1 MKKALRVFVEIDMV
15 TTVSEHMEQARV
27 VMWFRRT
34 YPDTL
39 IFAIPNGGLRSK
51 SQAMNL
57 KVEGVVPGIP
67 DLFIPAWRVWVEM
80 KKAKG
85 GKLSQEQQL
94 MIKYLQS
101 VNYCVIVGHGAEDAI
116 NQLTEKYDEIMQ
128 RLQAF

>member
-1 MKKALRVFVEIDMV
+1 MKKVLLASVEIDMV
-15 TTVSEHMEQARV
+15 IAVSEHMEQARV

-51 SQAMNL
+51 SQAMKL
-57 KVEGVVPGIP
+57 KVEGVVPGVP

-85 GKLSQEQQL
+85 GKLSEEQQL

-128 RLQAF
+128 KLQAL

>member
-1 MKKALRVFVEIDMV
+1 MA
-15 TTVSEHMEQARV
+15 TTSEHLEQARL

-51 SQAMNL
+51 TQGMKL
-57 KVEGVVPGIP
+57 KVEGVVPGVP

-80 KKAKG
+80 KKEKG
-85 GKLSQEQQL
+85 GVLSKEQQL

-101 VNYCVIVGHGAEDAI
+101 VNYYVIVGHGAEDAKT
-116 NQLTEKYDEIMQ
+116 QLTEKYHEIMQ
-128 RLQAF
+128 KLPAL

>member
-1 MKKALRVFVEIDMV
+1 MV
-15 TTVSEHMEQARV
+15 TAVSEHMEQARV

-51 SQAMNL
+51 SQAMSL

-67 DLFIPAWRVWVEM
+67 DLFIPAWRIWVEM

-128 RLQAF
+128 RLQALQQHKTSF

>member
-1 MKKALRVFVEIDMV
+1 MATIVSKS
-15 TTVSEHMEQARV
+15 VSEHLEQARL
-27 VMWFRRT
+27 VMWFRQT

-51 SQAMNL
+51 SQAMKL

-67 DLFIPAWRVWVEM
+67 DLFIPAWMTWVEM

-85 GKLSQEQQL
+85 GVLSKEQQL

-116 NQLTEKYDEIMQ
+116 NQLTEKYHEILQ
-128 RLQAF
+128 RLQAL

>member
-1 MKKALRVFVEIDMV
+1 MA
-15 TTVSEHMEQARV
+15 TTSEHLEQARL

-51 SQAMNL
+51 TQGMKL

-67 DLFIPAWRVWVEM
+67 DLFIPAWMTWVEM

-85 GKLSQEQQL
+85 GKLSEEQQL

-116 NQLTEKYDEIMQ
+116 NQLRNQHEILQ

>member
-1 MKKALRVFVEIDMV
+1 MV
-15 TTVSEHMEQARV
+15 TIASKSVSEHLEQARV

-51 SQAMNL
+51 SQAMSL

-128 RLQAF
+128 RLQAL

>member
-1 MKKALRVFVEIDMV
+1 MVAINLRG
-15 TTVSEHMEQARV
+15 VSEHLEQART
-27 VMWFRRT
+27 VMWFRQT

-51 SQAMNL
+51 SQALKL

-67 DLFIPAWRVWVEM
+67 DLFIPSWRVWVEM

-85 GKLSQEQQL
+85 GVLSKEQQL

-116 NQLTEKYDEIMQ
+116 NQLRNQHEILQ
-128 RLQAF
+128 RLQAL